1 LGKGAPGGQTQGEQQ
16 QLARTGESSQRLQ
29 LQSAIDRASLGE
41 PTMPQLMDQLKD
53 AGINAQVKFTRTGKV
68 KGISYEKDGIA
79 FSGTKLGQAY
89 TFPGLQKHRGVS
101 YDPSMNWEVVTANR
115 SSPTTPQQQS
125 DQQQRTQTV
134 SPIAA
139 YFLNN

>member
-53 AGINAQVKFTRTGKV
+53 AGINA
-68 KGISYEKDGIA
+68 
-79 FSGTKLGQAY
+79 
-89 TFPGLQKHRGVS
+89 
-101 YDPSMNWEVVTANR
+101 
-115 SSPTTPQQQS
+115 
-125 DQQQRTQTV
+125 
-134 SPIAA
+134 
-139 YFLNN
+139 